1 MQPPN
6 SPLKPTSDAPFA
18 SLRAGGAD
26 CPSDLMLDRLH
37 SEEIQGKPKAELEA
51 HLAVCTSCA
60 QRLDVRR
67 AGFSAFADIDE
78 RPLLAGVRRKLA
90 ESESESESQTR
101 RGFSWAKLLALVTS
115 ATAVSAVAAVVLMTS
130 KPTTL
135 PAPDGVREKG
145 SAALHVYRKV
155 GERAV
160 EALSG
165 DSFAPGDTLRFVVDL
180 PAPSRV
186 SVLGVEASGALYVA
200 WPQDD
205 KAAVAR
211 EAGKAQALEGAVVLD
226 EKLGRETLYLVT
238 CPRDGENPATHC
250 KVTAKDQSLACPSA
264 CQASPF
270 VLHKK

>member
-1 MQPPN
+1 M
-6 SPLKPTSDAPFA
+6 A
-18 SLRAGGAD
+18 
-26 CPSDLMLDRLH
+26 M
-37 SEEIQGKPKAELEA
+37 
-51 HLAVCTSCA
+51 
-60 QRLDVRR
+60 
-67 AGFSAFADIDE
+67 
-78 RPLLAGVRRKLA
+78 
-90 ESESESESQTR
+90 
-101 RGFSWAKLLALVTS
+101 
-115 ATAVSAVAAVVLMTS
+115 
-130 KPTTL
+130 
-135 PAPDGVREKG
+135 REKG

-211 EAGKAQALEGAVVLD
+211 GAGKAQALEGAVVLD

-238 CPRDGENPATHC
+238 CPRDGKTGDALQSDR
-250 KVTAKDQSLACPSA
+250 KDQSLACPSA
-264 CQASPF
+264 PPSEPF
-270 VLHKK
+270 MLHKK